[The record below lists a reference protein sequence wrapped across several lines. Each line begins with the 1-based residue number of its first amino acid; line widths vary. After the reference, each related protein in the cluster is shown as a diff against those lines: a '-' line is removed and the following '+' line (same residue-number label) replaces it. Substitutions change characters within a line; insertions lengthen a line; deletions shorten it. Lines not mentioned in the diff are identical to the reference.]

1 MENDNCR
8 PGPHIM
14 EIAHMWRMAND
25 PFVQVE
31 TTKRL
36 LFPTDDPPE
45 AITLRLGTEELESEL
60 AETPRSILSTTSR
73 QEVNMIEPRSSRIK
87 DMSLM
92 ESRSSQIKD
101 MVMSSSTPRL

>member
-1 MENDNCR
+1 
-8 PGPHIM
+8 
-14 EIAHMWRMAND
+14 MAND

-36 LFPTDDPPE
+36 LFPTDTPE
-45 AITLRLGTEELESEL
+45 ANTVKLGIGEDESEL

-87 DMSLM
+87 DMTLM

>member
-1 MENDNCR
+1 M
-8 PGPHIM
+8 
-14 EIAHMWRMAND
+14 
-25 PFVQVE
+25 E

-36 LFPTDDPPE
+36 LFPTDTPE
-45 AITLRLGTEELESEL
+45 AMTVKLGLVEEESEL

-92 ESRSSQIKD
+92 QSRSSQIKD
-101 MVMSSSTPRL
+101 MVMSSSTPRLWFLTDKYHFW